1 MISKIISQRNSA
13 TNFKTQNERIIE
25 KFERENPI
33 QKLLGKISISENF
46 GV

>member
-25 KFERENPI
+25 KFEMEKFFS
-33 QKLLGKISISENF
+33 KLLGKISISENF